1 MTVKARASDERH
13 LHPDALLGPET
24 AEGSVPSQD
33 EAGGSELPSHVS
45 LVFI

>member
-1 MTVKARASDERH
+1 MTVKARASDELHR
-13 LHPDALLGPET
+13 HPDALLGPET

-33 EAGGSELPSHVS
+33 EAGSELPSQVS